1 MNNKIFDK
9 ITRGINI
16 GNFAKK
22 RSFVE
27 NALDGISRDGK
38 LGQVWGKVEKMR
50 RFIWNKGVPFYQK
63 VLPLAALLY
72 LVTPIDLVPDFT
84 PIAGYLDDIAVLLWT
99 YSQLSG
105 LLSKQ

>member
-1 MNNKIFDK
+1 MKNSFFEKTAN
-9 ITRGINI
+9 GINR
-16 GNFAKK
+16 GNFASK
-22 RSFVE
+22 REYVE

-50 RFIWNKGVPFYQK
+50 RFIWNKNVPFYQK